1 MTSFHLEDISLYF
14 LESLLN
20 DQIKVMTIDC
30 GIEYYLLMLIHVEVG
45 KGRKVKTERINQP

>member
-14 LESLLN
+14 LGSLLN

-30 GIEYYLLMLIHVEVG
+30 GIQHYLLMLIHVEVR